1 MICPK
6 CGKEVSDVIP
16 VCELCGAALP
26 KKMEDSEEELELEQ
40 EQEEA
45 VNESKPLMGFLG
57 ALLGAALGCL
67 LIVLLPQ
74 IGLTPAFGG
83 IIIAPFIF
91 IGYSILCKG
100 KTKSGLGV
108 CIMFSIFTPYIAD
121 RLNWAIWILNN
132 AKVLELEGITLF
144 EAFLGMPIMLDAGKI
159 ELLPY
164 YLELFKL
171 YIFAAV
177 GAVAYIAAVARA
189 RKKKKMQ
196 QMQQQ

>member
-1 MICPK
+1 MSHKDEQLLCCSFCGRREDQVRLIAGPGVNICSD
-6 CGKEVSDVIP
+6 CVSACSD
-16 VCELCGAALP
+16 LLR
-26 KKMEDSEEELELEQ
+26 EELELEQ

-108 CIMFSIFTPYIAD
+108 CIMFSIFTP
-121 RLNWAIWILNN
+121 
-132 AKVLELEGITLF
+132 
-144 EAFLGMPIMLDAGKI
+144 
-159 ELLPY
+159 
-164 YLELFKL
+164 
-171 YIFAAV
+171 
-177 GAVAYIAAVARA
+177 
-189 RKKKKMQ
+189 
-196 QMQQQ
+196 